1 MLNIQVIN
9 DKMNNLT
16 VIKEKVVINQPHDI
30 VFNYT
35 TVADNWPTWQ
45 TFIVQAA
52 QTSEGQVQGG
62 STFSGVTRLLGLNMK
77 WSAEV
82 NEYAPNIRWGKHI
95 TSGDITLQENLLL
108 EALEEKTRL
117 TLTYDMSI
125 GGFFKIVSPMIVWAM
140 QNETKKSLNKLKDII
155 ES

>member
-1 MLNIQVIN
+1 MTI
-9 DKMNNLT
+9 
-16 VIKEKVVINQPHDI
+16 IKEKVEINQPYDA

-35 TVADNWPTWQ
+35 IVADNWPTWQ
-45 TFIVQAA
+45 TFMVQAA
-52 QTSEGQVQGG
+52 QTSEGQVQVG

-82 NEYAPNIRWGKHI
+82 NEYKPNTGWGKYI
-95 TSGDITLQENLLL
+95 ISGDITLQENLAF
-108 EALEEKTRL
+108 ESLEEKTRL
-117 TLTYDMSI
+117 TLTYDMRI

-140 QNETKKSLNKLKDII
+140 RNETKKSLNKLKDII

>member
-1 MLNIQVIN
+1 
-9 DKMNNLT
+9 
-16 VIKEKVVINQPHDI
+16 
-30 VFNYT
+30 
-35 TVADNWPTWQ
+35 
-45 TFIVQAA
+45 
-52 QTSEGQVQGG
+52 
-62 STFSGVTRLLGLNMK
+62 MK

-82 NEYAPNIRWGKHI
+82 NEYKPSVRWGKHI
-95 TSGDITLQENLLL
+95 TSGDITLQETLLF

-140 QNETKKSLNKLKDII
+140 RNETKKSLNKLKDII

>member
-1 MLNIQVIN
+1 
-9 DKMNNLT
+9 LT
-16 VIKEKVVINQPHDI
+16 IIKEKVEINQPYDA

-35 TVADNWPTWQ
+35 IVADNWPTWQ
-45 TFIVQAA
+45 TFMVQAA
-52 QTSEGQVQGG
+52 QTSEGQVQVG

-82 NEYAPNIRWGKHI
+82 NEYKPNTGWGKYI
-95 TSGDITLQENLLL
+95 ISGDITLQENLAF
-108 EALEEKTRL
+108 ESLEEKTRL
-117 TLTYDMSI
+117 TLTYDMRI

-140 QNETKKSLNKLKDII
+140 RNETKKSLNKLKDII